1 MICAIM
7 QPTYLP
13 WLGYFELISN
23 SDIFVFFDD
32 VQFVKRS
39 WHHRNKIKLHEGE
52 LMLSVPVLSKGK
64 SGQKINEVLI
74 DNEGNWRKKHMQS
87 IVLNYQKTRY
97 FHDYIEELN
106 NIYSNNYT
114 HLLDL
119 NVTLIKFLMDKIG
132 IKTKTMMSSELQV
145 EGEKNEKIVGICKKV
160 KADVLYDAAGAQDI
174 LDQVYFEQNNVKLVF
189 QKYEHPVYRQH
200 GKFVPYMSTLDLLFN
215 EGNGSLEIIN
225 CGRNMRFFVHEREN
239 N

>member
-39 WHHRNKIKLHEGE
+39 WQHRNRIKSHEGE
-52 LMLSVPVLSKGK
+52 LLLSVPVFSKGK
-64 SGQKINEVLI
+64 LGQKINEVLI
-74 DNEGNWRKKHMQS
+74 NNDGNWRKKHIQS
-87 IVLNYQKTRY
+87 IILNYQKAQY
-97 FHDYIEELN
+97 FRDYIDELN
-106 NIYSNNYT
+106 NIYSNDYT

-119 NVTLIKFLMDKIG
+119 NVQLIKFLMEKIG
-132 IKTKTMMSSELQV
+132 IRTETIVSSELQV

-160 KADVLYDAAGAQDI
+160 EADVLYDAGGAQEI
-174 LDQVYFEQNNVKLVF
+174 LDQAYFEKNNVKLVF
-189 QKYEHPVYRQH
+189 QKYQHPVYRQP
-200 GKFVPYMSTLDLLFN
+200 GQFIPYLSALDLLFN
-215 EGNGSLEIIN
+215 EGSGSLDIIN
-225 CGRNMRFFVHEREN
+225 SCKNLSKN
-239 N
+239 